1 MPEPRD
7 LAIIIPT
14 RDRWDILS
22 RTLEALRAQTALGF
36 ETVVVIDGAD
46 QQPPE
51 LDGCRVVVKKRGGP
65 GAARNA
71 GVDATDRPL
80 VMFLGDDMVPAV
92 NLVAEHLDA
101 HRRHSR
107 REDAVLGSV
116 DWHGDAGE
124 ARILR
129 WMDWSGTQ
137 FDYHTIVGDDAGWA
151 RFYSC
156 NVSLKRDLFVAAGGF
171 DEDFTFYYEDLD
183 IGWRLGQL
191 GLRLWYRQQARARH
205 LHSYRL
211 EDVVRRFEGVAK
223 GERLMAAKHEWFSP
237 WYADRMRD
245 AAASSPVS
253 GLWPRGVELVPRRM
267 MRLQRLAR
275 RRANLW
281 YHQRLAPG
289 FFRAWDGER
298 DLEELQAY
306 LGPGYDHDRL
316 VRHRQEV
323 EREEEEVSDEGHFYR
338 TSQAYLY
345 DLTAFAMSGAKAPY
359 LADLRRFLAPGASV
373 LDYGCGI
380 GSDGLRLLDGG
391 YRVAFCDFDNP
402 SARYL
407 RWRLQRRQ
415 QEAPVYDLDRDEVP
429 TGFDAAF
436 SFDVIEHVEDPV
448 DFLVGLEARASV
460 IAVNLLEPDPLDPHM
475 HRPLPIRALINRA
488 AERGLLRYR
497 RYHGRSH
504 LLIYRGTP
512 TGTGDVVGRLRS
524 RAEAWTGRYRTRR
537 PGG

>member
-1 MPEPRD
+1 MPEPSD
-7 LAIIIPT
+7 LAIVIPT
-14 RDRWDILS
+14 RDRWGILG
-22 RTLEALRAQTALGF
+22 RTLEALGAQTAPGF

-51 LDGCRVVVKKRGGP
+51 LDGIRVVARKHGGP

-80 VMFLGDDMVPAV
+80 VMFLGDDMVPSAD
-92 NLVAEHLDA
+92 LVAEHLEA
-101 HRRHSR
+101 HGRHDR
-107 REDAVLGSV
+107 REDAVLGGV
-116 DWHGDAGE
+116 DWHEDARQ

-171 DEDFTFYYEDLD
+171 DEEFTFYYEDLD
-183 IGWRLGQL
+183 MGWRLEQL
-191 GLRLWYRQQARARH
+191 GLRLWYRPEARARH

-211 EDVVRRFEGVAK
+211 NDVARRFEGVAK

-253 GLWPRGVELVPRRM
+253 GVWPRAVELVPPQM
-267 MRLQRLAR
+267 MRLRRLAR
-275 RRANLW
+275 ERANLW
-281 YHQRLAPG
+281 YHQQLAPV

-316 VRHRQEV
+316 VRHREEV
-323 EREEEEVSDEGHFYR
+323 EQEEEGVSDEAHFYR
-338 TSQAYLY
+338 TSEAYLY
-345 DLTAFAMSGAKAPY
+345 DLTAFAMSGTKAPY

-380 GSDGLRLLDGG
+380 GSDGLRLLDRG
-391 YRVAFCDFDNP
+391 YRVEFCDFDNP
-402 SARYL
+402 STRYL
-407 RWRLQRRQ
+407 RWRLKRRKQ
-415 QEAPVYDLDRDEVP
+415 DAPVYDLDRDEIP
-429 TGFDAAF
+429 IGFDAAF

-448 DFLVGLEARASV
+448 DFLAGLEARASV
-460 IAVNLLEPDPLDPHM
+460 IAVNLLEPDPADPHM

-504 LLIYRGTP
+504 LMIYRGTP
-512 TGTGDVVGRLRS
+512 RGDAVGGLRS
-524 RAEAWTGRYRTRR
+524 RAEAWTGRYRTTR